1 MDDIN
6 GMLEF
11 DKIRELL
18 KEGAST
24 ERARER
30 IDALAPILDQER
42 AEAAIEETTEARK
55 VLDSLGT
62 PPSGSTQ
69 EVREIAQEAE
79 LGSLLG
85 AGQLDQIRLKLENM
99 LRSSRSIFSESFVSN
114 RNGHYTVPVKKEHKN
129 KVPGT
134 VIDAS
139 STGATVFIEPSAI
152 SRLREELETLRIEE
166 ENE

>member
-1 MDDIN
+1 MGCWN
-6 GMLEF
+6 L
-11 DKIRELL
+11 IRELL

-69 EVREIAQEAE
+69 EVREIA
-79 LGSLLG
+79 
-85 AGQLDQIRLKLENM
+85 
-99 LRSSRSIFSESFVSN
+99 
-114 RNGHYTVPVKKEHKN
+114 
-129 KVPGT
+129 
-134 VIDAS
+134 
-139 STGATVFIEPSAI
+139 
-152 SRLREELETLRIEE
+152 
-166 ENE
+166 

>member
-1 MDDIN
+1 MSLTRLAAQAIFDFFINLRERIRKMDDIN

-30 IDALAPILDQER
+30 IDALVPILDQER

-69 EVREIAQEAE
+69 EVREIA
-79 LGSLLG
+79 
-85 AGQLDQIRLKLENM
+85 
-99 LRSSRSIFSESFVSN
+99 
-114 RNGHYTVPVKKEHKN
+114 
-129 KVPGT
+129 
-134 VIDAS
+134 
-139 STGATVFIEPSAI
+139 
-152 SRLREELETLRIEE
+152 
-166 ENE
+166 